1 MTAPCGVILAGGQAR
16 RLGGGDKGLLA
27 LGGRPILGHMIERL
41 APQCARLALNA
52 NGDPA
57 RFASFALPVLAD
69 PLPGQPGPL
78 AGVLAG
84 LDWASRFADC
94 RWLLSVPG
102 DQPFV
107 PRDLA
112 ARLSTAAVDMPLV
125 CAASGGQTHWLT
137 ALWSITLR
145 EPLRR
150 ALVEEG
156 LAKVEHFATRA
167 GFATVDYATAPVD
180 PFFNINDPGDLR
192 RAEDLIHRQ

>member
-1 MTAPCGVILAGGQAR
+1 MSLPCGVILAGGQAR

-57 RFASFALPVLAD
+57 RFAGFALPVLAD

-84 LDWASRFADC
+84 LDWASTVPDC

-107 PRDLA
+107 PRNLASRLA
-112 ARLSTAAVDMPLV
+112 AAVGVPLV

-137 ALWSITLR
+137 ALWSVTLR
-145 EPLRR
+145 DPLRR
-150 ALVEEG
+150 ALVDEG

-167 GFATVDYATAPVD
+167 GFATVDYGTAPVD
-180 PFFNINDPGDLR
+180 PFFNINDAGDLR
-192 RAEDLIHRQ
+192 RAAELIAGQ